1 MKAGEKMYDKISNE
15 KERIDKVKRVKEKIV
30 SEIKNEMIVYK
41 DQMHHAITD
50 EDFEYFV
57 RNSFALLELK
67 KFLENEDSF
76 MRYEIKLP
84 AKDIVIYMVSDKN
97 LSIWLEDD
105 YSFIHNFLDKV
116 EKNEYNVFPLLNDRF
131 FETYFT
137 NICDSV
143 LYDDK
148 KINAR
153 R

>member
-1 MKAGEKMYDKISNE
+1 MYDKISNE
-15 KERIDKVKRVKEKIV
+15 TERVDKVKKVKEKIL

-41 DQMHHAITD
+41 DQMQHAITD

-137 NICDSV
+137 NICDSI
-143 LYDDK
+143 LYG
-148 KINAR
+148 R
-153 R
+153 RV

>member
-1 MKAGEKMYDKISNE
+1 MYDKISNE
-15 KERIDKVKRVKEKIV
+15 TERVDKVKKVKEKIL

-41 DQMHHAITD
+41 NQMQHAITD

-137 NICDSV
+137 NICDSI
-143 LYDDK
+143 LYG
-148 KINAR
+148 R
-153 R
+153 RV

>member
-1 MKAGEKMYDKISNE
+1 MYDKISNE
-15 KERIDKVKRVKEKIV
+15 TERVDKVKKVKEKIL

-41 DQMHHAITD
+41 DQMQHAITD
-50 EDFEYFV
+50 ENFEYFV

-116 EKNEYNVFPLLNDRF
+116 EKNEYNVFPLLNDF
-131 FETYFT
+131 GTYFT
-137 NICDSV
+137 NICDSI
-143 LYDDK
+143 LYGK
-148 KINAR
+148 R
-153 R
+153 V

>member
-1 MKAGEKMYDKISNE
+1 MYDKISNE
-15 KERIDKVKRVKEKIV
+15 TERVDKVKKVKEKIL

-41 DQMHHAITD
+41 DQMQHAITD

-137 NICDSV
+137 NICDSI
-143 LYDDK
+143 LYGK
-148 KINAR
+148 R
-153 R
+153 V